1 VSEANRVVVVTGLG
15 GMGLAVVQR
24 LGQGSTVVLADIS
37 ETTLRSTAT
46 VLRSAGYDVVEQ
58 VTDVSE
64 EGSVAALTEVAIGLG
79 RVEVVVHTA
88 GVSPVQASV
97 EAILGVD
104 LLGAALLLD
113 AFSRAIAP
121 GGAGVFI
128 SSMAGSLAPLDPDL
142 ERRLM
147 DTATT
152 DLLSLPE
159 LSPEVV
165 ADPGTAYVLAKRAN
179 QLRVRSAALAWGRRG
194 ATVNSISPGVI
205 STPMGNA
212 ELAGP
217 SGEFMRGMVAGS
229 PAGRV
234 GTAHDIA
241 SAVEFLAGPGASF
254 ITGTDLLDS
263 PARDISDDRLRR
275 RDRSCSSPSGSRRT
289 RFRWLCTFASDG
301 RQLT

>member
-1 VSEANRVVVVTGLG
+1 
-15 GMGLAVVQR
+15 MGLAVAQR
-24 LGQGSTVVLADIS
+24 LGLGSTVVLADVS
-37 ETTLRSTAT
+37 RTALSGAADSLRSG
-46 VLRSAGYDVVEQ
+46 GYDVVEQ
-58 VTDVSE
+58 VTDVSVE
-64 EGSVAALTEVAIGLG
+64 SSVVALAEVAVGLG

-97 EAILGVD
+97 EAILSVD

-113 AFSRAIAP
+113 VFSHAIAP
-121 GGAGVFI
+121 GGAGLFI

-147 DTATT
+147 DSATA

-159 LSPEVV
+159 LSVEVV
-165 ADPGTAYVLAKRAN
+165 ADAGTAYSLAKRAN
-179 QLRVRSAALAWGRRG
+179 QLRVRSAALAWGRRR
-194 ATVNSISPGVI
+194 ARVNSISPGII

-217 SGEFMRGMVAGS
+217 NGEFMRGMITGS

-241 SAVEFLAGPGASF
+241 SAVEFLVSPAASF
-254 ITGTDLLDS
+254 ITGTDLLVD
-263 PARDISDDRLRR
+263 
-275 RDRSCSSPSGSRRT
+275 GGVV
-289 RFRWLCTFASDG
+289 ASLLAHP
-301 RQLT
+301 QA

>member
-1 VSEANRVVVVTGLG
+1 VSGDKRVVVVTGLG
-15 GMGLAVVQR
+15 GMGLAVAYR
-24 LGQGSTVVLADIS
+24 LGLGSTVVLADIS
-37 ETTLRSTAT
+37 ESTLGASADS
-46 VLRSAGYDVVEQ
+46 LRAAGYDIVEQ
-58 VTDVSE
+58 VTDVSD
-64 EGSVAALTEVAIGLG
+64 EGSVAALAKVATGIG
-79 RVEVVVHTA
+79 RIEVVVHTA

-104 LLGAALLLD
+104 LLGAAHLLD

-147 DTATT
+147 DTATA

-159 LSPEVV
+159 LSADVV

-179 QLRVRSAALAWGRRG
+179 QLRVRSAALAWGRRR
-194 ATVNSISPGVI
+194 ARVNSISPGVI

-217 SGEFMRGMVAGS
+217 NGEYMRGMVAGS
-229 PAGRV
+229 PAGRL

-241 SAVEFLAGPGASF
+241 SAVEFLVGPAASF
-254 ITGTDLLDS
+254 ITGTDLLVD
-263 PARDISDDRLRR
+263 
-275 RDRSCSSPSGSRRT
+275 GGVV
-289 RFRWLCTFASDG
+289 ASLLAHPQG
-301 RQLT
+301 E

>member
-1 VSEANRVVVVTGLG
+1 VSEGNRVVVVTGLG

-24 LGQGSTVVLADIS
+24 LGQGSRVVLADIS
-37 ETTLRSTAT
+37 ETTLSSTAQL
-46 VLRSAGYDVVEQ
+46 LRSAGYDVVEQ

-97 EAILGVD
+97 ESILRVD

-113 AFSRAIAP
+113 SFSRAIAP

-128 SSMAGSLAPLDPDL
+128 SSMAGSLAPLDTDL

-147 DTATT
+147 DTPTA
-152 DLLSLPE
+152 DLLTLPE
-159 LSPEVV
+159 LSVEVV
-165 ADPGTAYVLAKRAN
+165 GDPGTAYMLAKRAN
-179 QLRVRSAALAWGRRG
+179 QLRVRSAALAWGRRQ
-194 ATVNSISPGVI
+194 ARVNSISPGII

-217 SGEFMRGMVAGS
+217 NGEFMGGMVAAS

-254 ITGTDLLDS
+254 ISGTDLLVDGGVVAS
-263 PARDISDDRLRR
+263 LLAHPQA
-275 RDRSCSSPSGSRRT
+275 GS
-289 RFRWLCTFASDG
+289 
-301 RQLT
+301 